1 MTDQTARHASD
12 GSKAQVGLG
21 ETDAKASG
29 KYSLED
35 VPQYSEA
42 EETVTYETDGY
53 GYPTEQYTTEQVF
66 QEQIYMDEP
75 RRVEL
80 TVARIDPWSAL
91 KLGFLLSI
99 ALGIATVVD
108 VVLLWFVLDGMN
120 VFGSVETFLIELNAE
135 RFLALM
141 DYVRLPRVV
150 SYATMLGVANVVIFT
165 ALSALIALLYNLI
178 AALVG
183 GIRVS
188 LLDEFNFTLF

>member
-91 KLGFLLSI
+91 KLGFLVSI
-99 ALGIATVVD
+99 ALGIATVVA

-188 LLDEFNFTLF
+188 LMDE

>member
-21 ETDAKASG
+21 ETGAEASG

-53 GYPTEQYTTEQVF
+53 GYPTERYTTEQVF

-91 KLGFLLSI
+91 KLGFLVSI
-99 ALGIATVVD
+99 ALGIATVVA

-188 LLDEFNFTLF
+188 LMDE

>member
-12 GSKAQVGLG
+12 GSKAQVGFG
-21 ETDAKASG
+21 ETGAEASG

-91 KLGFLLSI
+91 KLGFLVSI
-99 ALGIATVVD
+99 ALGIATVVA

-188 LLDEFNFTLF
+188 LMDE

>member
-12 GSKAQVGLG
+12 GSKAQVDLG
-21 ETDAKASG
+21 ETGAEASG

-91 KLGFLLSI
+91 KLGFLVSI
-99 ALGIATVVD
+99 ALGIATVVA

-188 LLDEFNFTLF
+188 LMDE